1 MRLEIIIFFISI
13 KYIMD
18 YYWNIGIAVFLCVLS
33 FIKYSNTEKLKEWID
48 NFLDRISH
56 SEVEDDDVVEL
67 EEVSDMIYDFVIR
80 NKEIFSRIK
89 VKDGSEGTEGTTK
102 ES

>member
-1 MRLEIIIFFISI
+1 
-13 KYIMD
+13 MD
-18 YYWNIGIAVFLCVLS
+18 NYYSIGIAVFLCVLS
-33 FIKYSNTEKLKEWID
+33 FIKYSNTGKLKEWID

>member
-1 MRLEIIIFFISI
+1 
-13 KYIMD
+13 MD
-18 YYWNIGIAVFLCVLS
+18 YYWSIGIAVFLCVLS

-48 NFLDRISH
+48 NFLDRISQ
-56 SEVEDDDVVEL
+56 SEVEGDDVVEL

>member
-18 YYWNIGIAVFLCVLS
+18 NYYSIGIAVFLCVLS

>member
-1 MRLEIIIFFISI
+1 
-13 KYIMD
+13 MD
-18 YYWNIGIAVFLCVLS
+18 NYWSIGIAVFLCVLS

-56 SEVEDDDVVEL
+56 SEVDVVEL

>member
-1 MRLEIIIFFISI
+1 
-13 KYIMD
+13 MD
-18 YYWNIGIAVFLCVLS
+18 NYWGSIGIAVFLCVLS

-56 SEVEDDDVVEL
+56 SEEVEEEAVVEL